1 MYPKD
6 YLRLIVLNCWRAD
19 AAVWA
24 RTETMRLIRVNQLR
38 KWRMKEIE
46 QGWDAANSPSLT
58 SRKKS
63 VSNCSE
69 EPEDDSKRD
78 REFSQT

>member
-1 MYPKD
+1 
-6 YLRLIVLNCWRAD
+6 
-19 AAVWA
+19 
-24 RTETMRLIRVNQLR
+24 MRLIRVNQLR

-46 QGWDAANSPSLT
+46 QVNRWDAANSPSLT

-63 VSNCSE
+63 VSNCSG